1 LKRYSIEKIEFPNWE
16 ITWNEIRM
24 GYYNINAVRNTGNQ
38 IGFYE
43 WGDEDSKQRLV
54 TDIINLEL
62 SLRRK
67 NTYPYWNNVF
77 TTLLKTNKI
86 PFYNKFKTNESNDSF
101 SWEIEILENIFLSY
115 NSENDEIILNQN
127 SELLFIKKWKELNGN
142 DFSNL
147 VRKINFRF

>member
-1 LKRYSIEKIEFPNWE
+1 MKRYSIEKIEFPNWE

-24 GYYNINAVRNTGNQ
+24 GHYNINAVRNTGNQ

-43 WGDEDSKQRLV
+43 WGDDDSRQRLV
-54 TDIINLEL
+54 TDIVNLEL

-67 NTYPYWNNVF
+67 NTYPYWNSVF

-86 PFYNKFKTNESNDSF
+86 PFYNKFETNEFNDSF

-127 SELLFIKKWKELNGN
+127 SELLFIKKWKDLNGN
-142 DFSNL
+142 DFNNL
-147 VRKINFRF
+147 VKKINFRF